1 MLKHY
6 FSISLLTFKHI
17 SLYFWYY
24 KTYLTKGILMSI
36 LDNVDAATNLA
47 KNNELQLLVFR
58 ISEHTDSA
66 YYAINVFKTRE
77 VVESKNH
84 FLTQIP
90 SSHPLLE
97 GTIILR
103 GLQIPILNLPVW
115 LGTQL
120 SQEDIEKSN
129 ILICDFNGVIIGL
142 RIMSAFRVIKKNWN
156 EMHAPDSYRLKED
169 GVVMNDTR
177 LEDGSLCLILD
188 YEKLLSD
195 VIPQAMVDIEGD
207 TANLKDIKIPDK
219 LKYGT
224 ILIAEDSKTA
234 QRHLIQI
241 FNNANINMEIFN
253 NGQKL
258 VDYVFSLGEK
268 ANDIPAI
275 ITDIEMPEM
284 SGFTVIKTLRTN
296 INTKDIPIIVNSS
309 MTGTNNKREAE
320 VLGADAFIDKTKS
333 HNIIPLIISVMK

>member
-1 MLKHY
+1 
-6 FSISLLTFKHI
+6 
-17 SLYFWYY
+17 
-24 KTYLTKGILMSI
+24 MSV
-36 LDNVDAATNLA
+36 LSKVDATTNLA

-58 ISEHTDSA
+58 ISNKEDSA

-84 FLTQIP
+84 YLTQIP
-90 SSHPLLE
+90 SSHDLLE

-103 GLQIPILNLPVW
+103 GLQIPILNLPSW
-115 LGTQL
+115 LGTYL
-120 SQEDIEKSN
+120 TKEEILESN
-129 ILICDFNGVIIGL
+129 ILICDFNGIIIGL
-142 RIMSAFRVIKKNWN
+142 RIMSAYRVIKKNWN

-195 VIPQAMVDIEGD
+195 VIPQAMVNVLESPE
-207 TANLKDIKIPDK
+207 NLKELSIPNK
-219 LKYGT
+219 LKNGE

-241 FNNANINMEIFN
+241 FKNANIKMKLFD
-253 NGQKL
+253 NGKKL
-258 VDYVFSLGEK
+258 VDYVESM
-268 ANDIPAI
+268 NNPDIIPAI

-284 SGFTVIKTLRTN
+284 SGFTVIQTLRKN
-296 INTKDIPIIVNSS
+296 PATKNIPIIVNSS
-309 MTGTNNKREAE
+309 MTGENNKREAE
-320 VLGADAFIDKTKS
+320 VLGADGFIDKTKS
-333 HNIIPLIISVMK
+333 HNVIPLIVEVMNNN

>member
-1 MLKHY
+1 MPMSMLDK
-6 FSISLLTFKHI
+6 
-17 SLYFWYY
+17 
-24 KTYLTKGILMSI
+24 
-36 LDNVDAATNLA
+36 VDAATNLA

-58 ISEHTDSA
+58 ISEKEDSA

-84 FLTQIP
+84 YLTQIP

-103 GLQIPILNLPVW
+103 GLQIPILNLPSW
-115 LGTQL
+115 LGTTL
-120 SQEDIEKSN
+120 THEEIEKSN

-156 EMHAPDSYRLKED
+156 EMHAPDSYRLKDE

-195 VIPQAMVDIEGD
+195 VIPQVMVDVVAD
-207 TANLKDIKIPDK
+207 TANLVDISIPAK
-219 LKYGT
+219 LKNGT
-224 ILIAEDSKTA
+224 VLIAEDSKTA
-234 QRHLIQI
+234 QRALIQI
-241 FNNANINMEIFN
+241 FRNANINMQLFD
-253 NGQKL
+253 NGKKL
-258 VDYVFSLGEK
+258 VDYVESLQEN
-268 ANDIPAI
+268 ANQIPAI

-284 SGFTVIKTLRTN
+284 SGFTVIKTLRAN
-296 INTKDIPIIVNSS
+296 PFSKDIPIIVNSS
-309 MTGTNNKREAE
+309 MTGENNKREAE
-320 VLGADAFIDKTKS
+320 LLGADGFIDKTKS
-333 HNIIPLIISVMK
+333 HNVIPLIVSIMQ

>member
-1 MLKHY
+1 
-6 FSISLLTFKHI
+6 
-17 SLYFWYY
+17 
-24 KTYLTKGILMSI
+24 MSI

-58 ISEHTDSA
+58 VSEQEDSA

-103 GLQIPILNLPVW
+103 NLQIPVLNLPRW
-115 LGTQL
+115 LHVNL
-120 SQEDIEKSN
+120 SDDEIQRSN
-129 ILICDFNGVIIGL
+129 ILICDFNGIIIGL
-142 RIMSAFRVIKKNWN
+142 RIMSAYRVLKKNWN
-156 EMHAPDSYRLKED
+156 EIHAPDSYRLKED

-188 YEKLLSD
+188 YEKLLAD
-195 VIPQAMVDIEGD
+195 VLPQALVDVE
-207 TANLKDIKIPDK
+207 KDAELLQNITIPEK

-224 ILIAEDSKTA
+224 VLIAEDSKTA
-234 QRHLIQI
+234 QRHLIQL
-241 FNNANINMEIFN
+241 FQKANLDMKLFD
-253 NGQKL
+253 NGKKL
-258 VDYVFSLGEK
+258 IDYITQLGENAK
-268 ANDIPAI
+268 NIPAI

-284 SGFTVIKTLRTN
+284 SGFTVIQTLKAN
-296 INTKDIPIIVNSS
+296 PLTKDIPIIVNSS
-309 MTGTNNKREAE
+309 MTGDNNKREAE
-320 VLGADAFIDKTKS
+320 GLGASGFIDKTKS
-333 HNIIPLIISVMK
+333 HNVIPLIVSVMK